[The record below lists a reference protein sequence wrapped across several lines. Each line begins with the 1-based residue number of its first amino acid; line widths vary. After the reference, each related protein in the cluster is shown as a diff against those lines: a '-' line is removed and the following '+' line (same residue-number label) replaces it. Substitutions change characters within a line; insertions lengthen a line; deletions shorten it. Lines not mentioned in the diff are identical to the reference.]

1 MKIRKIIIVAIFS
14 IFVFSSQKSY
24 IQAEEEIKEET
35 IQETSFQIK
44 KSSVSY
50 DESSLQENVE
60 SYLQSKYGTQD
71 WYREE
76 YNTTEKVLNVKPIEM
91 QGENHYEESVI
102 KS

>member
-60 SYLQSKYGTQD
+60 SYLQSKYGTQE

-91 QGENHYEESVI
+91 QGENHY
-102 KS
+102 